1 MTWAMHRE
9 AVSFRLSD
17 IELEGEFH
25 YDSVE
30 SSLYLVDPEPGE
42 DEVLTVSLLRD
53 GYFAF
58 PGEISVRD
66 YSEHFGLPAALVAAG
81 ICGEVEEISIGP
93 FGSRVVRMRV
103 IV

>member
-9 AVSFRLSD
+9 AVSLRLGE
-17 IELEGEFH
+17 IELEGELH

-30 SSLYLVDPEPGE
+30 SSLCLVDPETGE

-53 GYFAF
+53 GYVAF
-58 PGEISVRD
+58 PGQIFVRD

-81 ICGEVEEISIGP
+81 ICEEVEEISVGP
-93 FGSRVVRMRV
+93 FDSRVVRMRV
-103 IV
+103 LT

>member
-9 AVSFRLSD
+9 AVSLRLGE
-17 IELEGEFH
+17 IKLEGELH

-30 SSLYLVDPEPGE
+30 SILCLVDPETGE

-53 GYFAF
+53 GYVAF
-58 PGEISVRD
+58 PGEVFVRD

-81 ICGEVEEISIGP
+81 ICEEVEEISVGP
-93 FGSRVVRMRV
+93 FDSRVVRMRV
-103 IV
+103 LT